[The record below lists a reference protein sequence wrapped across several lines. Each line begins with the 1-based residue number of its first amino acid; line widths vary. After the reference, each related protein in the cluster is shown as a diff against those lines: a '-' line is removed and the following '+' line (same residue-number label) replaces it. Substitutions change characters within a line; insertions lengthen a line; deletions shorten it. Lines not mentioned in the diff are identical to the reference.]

1 MVSNIAV
8 KRVLFY
14 PARELREKCTDIED
28 FTSDEFLALM
38 QDLANTLA
46 SYGAIGLAAPQL
58 GVPKRVFVTF
68 VEGQLHYFINP
79 KITRK
84 EGSITTKEGCLS
96 FPGVF
101 ERIERFSE
109 VTIEAIDADGKEFTC
124 ELNGMDAVSAQHE
137 YDHLDGVLFIDKV
150 SILLKK
156 MMLKKL
162 GKFKKKFN
170 IK

>member
-1 MVSNIAV
+1 MALKPVV
-8 KRVLFY
+8 FY
-14 PARELREKCTDIED
+14 PGKALRSECTDIDD
-28 FTSDEFLALM
+28 FTSEEFLALM
-38 QDLANTLA
+38 QDLADTLA
-46 SYGAIGLAAPQL
+46 GYGAIGLAAPQI
-58 GVPKRVFVTF
+58 GVAKRVFVTN

-101 ERIERFSE
+101 ERIERSAE
-109 VTIEAIDADGKEFTC
+109 VSIEAIDADGKEFTC

-137 YDHLDGVLFIDKV
+137 YDHLDGVLYIDKV
-150 SILLKK
+150 SILVKK

-162 GKFKKKFN
+162 SKFKKKFN

>member
-1 MVSNIAV
+1 MAV
-8 KRVLFY
+8 KQVVFY
-14 PARELREKCTDIED
+14 PGKVLREKCTDIED
-28 FTSDEFLALM
+28 FASEEFLTLM
-38 QDLANTLA
+38 QDLADTLGA
-46 SYGAIGLAAPQL
+46 YGALGLAAPQI
-58 GVPKRVFVTF
+58 GVAKRVFVTN

-79 KITRK
+79 TITRK

-96 FPGVF
+96 FPATF
-101 ERIERFSE
+101 ERIERSSE
-109 VTIEAIDADGKEFTC
+109 VAIEAIDADGKEFTC
-124 ELNGMDAVSAQHE
+124 ELNGMDAVAAQHE

-150 SILLKK
+150 SILAKK

>member
-1 MVSNIAV
+1 MAL
-8 KRVLFY
+8 KPVLFY
-14 PARELREKCTDIED
+14 PARELREKCTDIDD
-28 FTSDEFLALM
+28 FTSEEFLTLM
-38 QDLANTLA
+38 QDLADTLA
-46 SYGAIGLAAPQL
+46 GYGAIGLAAPQI
-58 GVPKRVFVTF
+58 GVAKRVFVTN
-68 VEGQLHYFINP
+68 VDGQLHYFINP

-101 ERIERFSE
+101 ERIERSAE

-150 SILLKK
+150 SLLVKK

-162 GKFKKKFN
+162 GKFKKKFQ